1 MNVFHRLPPIGEA
14 RDREMLRDAET
25 YLYKETEH
33 GPLHAHVF
41 HPPHQTS
48 APSAPAPRAAM
59 ICFHGGFW
67 DTQAVTQFV
76 PQCLHFAQC
85 GIVTIVA
92 ETRVHS
98 KHASTPIES
107 IQDAQELVM
116 TVKKN
121 AENLNI
127 DPQKI
132 ILLGAAGGAFLCLHC
147 AMPKQ
152 LPKLEGFDPRPAALI
167 LLSALVNTA
176 DSNDHTSLFPSVQ
189 MARRLSPSRLTRRKL
204 PPMCLLQ
211 GLNDRITPV
220 EHVRSFRRWLRWKG
234 NKVELREFIAAD
246 HRFFNFNTSHVHFDH
261 CLQAMEQFLIQQR
274 LLEPEQLPERDEASL
289 R

>member
-1 MNVFHRLPPIGEA
+1 
-14 RDREMLRDAET
+14 MLRDAET

-33 GPLHAHVF
+33 GGLHAHVF
-41 HPPHQTS
+41 HPTTPTT
-48 APSAPAPRAAM
+48 APRAAM

-76 PQCLHFAQC
+76 PQCLHFVQC
-85 GIVTIVA
+85 GLVAIVA

-98 KHASTPIES
+98 KHQSTPIES

-121 AENLNI
+121 AQNLNI
-127 DPQKI
+127 DPDKI
-132 ILLGAAGGAFLCLHC
+132 ILVGAAGGAFLSLHC
-147 AMPKQ
+147 TLPKQ
-152 LPKLEGFDPRPAALI
+152 LPKLEGLDPRPAALI

-176 DSNDHTSLFPSVQ
+176 DSHEHNSLFPSPS

-204 PPMCLLQ
+204 PPMCFLH
-211 GLNDRITPV
+211 GINDRITPL
-220 EHVRSFRRWLRWKG
+220 EHVRSFRRWMRWKG

-246 HRFFNFNTSHVHFDH
+246 HRFFNFNSNHVQFDN
-261 CLQAMEQFLIQQR
+261 CLRAMEQFLIQHR
-274 LLEPEQLPERDEASL
+274 LLDPAALPEREEMSL